1 MRGLR
6 ARRAS
11 PADHRSRLLQPL
23 LALRGIPPDI
33 SGVLRTRWRRVR
45 SGIGRRLRRSPACP
59 RLGGIVRLGP
69 TRRIL
74 LLAVD
79 RRRRQPI
86 RIRSVPPSGNRHLNP
101 ECLNLGVSERVVS
114 QDVARIAQRSR
125 QARATR
131 QRGAGD
137 RGTTRTDSNRRSPER
152 SVTQGTQ
159 RPPRH
164 LNAMSQLPPWPQRR
178 RWRHRSGRSYAR
190 RRRRGRPCR
199 P

>member
-1 MRGLR
+1 MHDERPRPTTGHG
-6 ARRAS
+6 S
-11 PADHRSRLLQPL
+11 CDRSWPSG
-23 LALRGIPPDI
+23 GIPPDI

-86 RIRSVPPSGNRHLNP
+86 RIRSVPPSGNHHLNP
-101 ECLNLGVSERVVS
+101 EYLNLGVSERVVS

-137 RGTTRTDSNRRSPER
+137 RTTRTDSNDDHQIVLSR
-152 SVTQGTQ
+152 
-159 RPPRH
+159 
-164 LNAMSQLPPWPQRR
+164 
-178 RWRHRSGRSYAR
+178 
-190 RRRRGRPCR
+190 
-199 P
+199 